1 MCGLL
6 GESSSDQIIFDRV
19 HIYFP
24 DSQTG
29 GLTSHPEAD
38 SSGSSVELV
47 VFIYSSVIEVG

>member
-47 VFIYSSVIEVG
+47 VFMYSSVIEVG